1 MTQDSPVISMRL
13 ARPADAEELY
23 RLREDAAAW
32 QVDRGEWWVSPSGRG
47 RISAAV
53 RVVDA
58 DPAIWGDTADSGFIH
73 GLVVARDA
81 IGEQLGSRVLTWAE
95 EMIGDAGHHW
105 ARLDCVATNE
115 RLRSYYRAHGCVEC
129 GHAEVGPAA
138 RWHPVMRF
146 EKLLSDAVEIR
157 GSTDDDADRPV
168 S

>member
-1 MTQDSPVISMRL
+1 MLESMRP

-23 RLREDAAAW
+23 RLREEAAAW
-32 QVDRGEWWVSPSGRG
+32 QVDRGEWWVCPSDRG
-47 RISAAV
+47 GISAAV

-81 IGEQLGSRVLTWAE
+81 IGGQLGSRVRTWAE
-95 EMIGDAGHHW
+95 ELIGDAGHHW

-115 RLRSYYRAHGCVEC
+115 RLRSYYRAQGYVEC
-129 GHAEVGPAA
+129 GVDFGPAA
-138 RWHPVMRF
+138 RWHPVIRF
-146 EKLLSDAVEIR
+146 EKRLRL
-157 GSTDDDADRPV
+157 TDDDPDRPN